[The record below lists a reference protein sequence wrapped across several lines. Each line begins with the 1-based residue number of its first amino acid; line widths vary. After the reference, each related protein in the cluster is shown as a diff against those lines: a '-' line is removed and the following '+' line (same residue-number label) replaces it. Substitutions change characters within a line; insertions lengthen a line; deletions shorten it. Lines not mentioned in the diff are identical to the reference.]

1 MKVVV
6 QIPAYR
12 EGRTVF
18 ETASE
23 VSDQHIPDGVDVDF
37 QAWVTLSP
45 PDRELC
51 DTWQNAMA
59 AEGVEVYE
67 APIGKLSARN
77 AAHNYALD
85 EGYDVIFSW
94 DADAPPLHGYVLY
107 EMIEAFNQTPRP
119 VAVNSRPLSSSDGL
133 LGLLIDAGAALED
146 AVTPHMNGQ
155 CHAMTADAWAS
166 AGPFNEDIDQTH
178 LPTIRAEEE
187 FAFYRRLSDLGTV
200 VHHPDATVYNDTR
213 RHRESLPFSSGD
225 FKSNRVGTFE
235 KGENRVSGCGCGE

>member
-6 QIPAYR
+6 QIPAYQ

-23 VSDQHIPDGVDVDF
+23 VSDQHIPDGVDVDV

-77 AAHNYALD
+77 AAHNYALG

-94 DADAPPLHGYVLY
+94 DADAPPLHDYVLY
-107 EMIEAFNQTPRP
+107 EMIEAFDQQPKP
-119 VAVNSRPLSSSDGL
+119 VAVNSRPLSFPEGL
-133 LGLLIDAGAALED
+133 FWLVIDAGAAFED
-146 AVTPHMNGQ
+146 VVTPHINGQ
-155 CHAMTADAWAS
+155 CHAMTANAWEIV
-166 AGPFNEDIDQTH
+166 GPFDEDIDQTH
-178 LPTIRAEEE
+178 LASIRAEEE
-187 FAFYRRLSDLGTV
+187 FAFYRRLSDLGPV
-200 VHHPDATVYNDTR
+200 IQHPKATVYNDTR
-213 RHRESLPFSSGD
+213 RHRASMPFSKSD
-225 FKSNRVGTFE
+225 FKNGRVGTFE
-235 KGENRVSGCGCGE
+235 KDENRSSSCGCGE